1 MRRVHWPGWL
11 CGPLIFCATFK
22 LSAAPVTFNT
32 ALPISKGEGVVRV
45 QAKYLSATDDP
56 GPTNRELGVKA
67 LPIVGV
73 WGVTSR
79 WTLFGSVPLLN
90 KTMELDTPPGRIKRS
105 VNGLGDVTAMVRYTA
120 YSKDQPGSTIRI
132 APFTG
137 IEMPTGKDDEQDAL
151 GRLPGPLQLGS
162 GAWNP
167 LIGAVSTAQSLKQ
180 EWGVSTSYKF
190 NNAANGFERGDEAR
204 LDLAYHRRVWM
215 GGPADGL
222 PHFFYAGVESNWVWQ
237 DKNRNNGVKDPDSGG
252 TTFYLAPTLQYV
264 TRRTVA
270 EHALQLPVVQNLNGN
285 ALEQDFIF
293 TLSLRLNY

>member
-1 MRRVHWPGWL
+1 MSVCWVKRL
-11 CGPLIFCATFK
+11 CGLLSFCATFQ

-32 ALPISKGEGVVRV
+32 ALPVSKGEAVVRV

-56 GPTNRELGVKA
+56 SPMNRELTVKA

-73 WGVTSR
+73 WGATSR
-79 WTLFGSVPLLN
+79 WTLFGIVPLLD
-90 KTMELDTPPGRIKRS
+90 KTMELDMPSGRKKRS
-105 VNGLGDVTAMVRYTA
+105 VNGLGDATAMVRYTA
-120 YSKDQPGSTIRI
+120 YSQDRPGQTFRI
-132 APFTG
+132 APFAG
-137 IEMPTGKDDEQDAL
+137 VEMPTGKDDERDSL

-167 LIGAVSTAQSLKQ
+167 LIGVVTTAQSLKQ

-190 NNAANGFERGDEAR
+190 NNEANNFERGDEAR
-204 LDLAYHRRVWM
+204 LDLSYHRRIWVS
-215 GGPADGL
+215 GSADGL
-222 PHFFYAGVESNWVWQ
+222 PHFLYAGVESNWVWQ
-237 DKNRNNGVKDPDSGG
+237 GKNRNNGQKDPDSGG
-252 TTFYLAPTLQYV
+252 VTLYLAPTLQYI

-270 EHALQLPVVQNLNGN
+270 EVAVQLPVVQNLNGN

>member
-1 MRRVHWPGWL
+1 MRRTHWAGWL
-11 CGPLIFCATFK
+11 CGPLLFSTTFQ

-32 ALPISKGEGVVRV
+32 ALPVSKGEGVVRV

-56 GPTNRELGVKA
+56 SAMNRELIVKA

-73 WGVTSR
+73 WGITSR
-79 WTLFGSVPLLN
+79 WTLFGIVPLLD
-90 KTMELDTPPGRIKRS
+90 KTMVLDMPSGRTERS
-105 VNGLGDVTAMVRYTA
+105 VNGLGDITSMVRYTA
-120 YSKDQPGSTIRI
+120 YSQDRPGRTFRI
-132 APFTG
+132 APFAG
-137 IEMPTGKDDEQDAL
+137 IEIPTGKDDEQDTV

-167 LIGAVSTAQSLKQ
+167 LIGVVTTVQTLQQ

-190 NNAANGFERGDEAR
+190 NNEANNFERGDEAR
-204 LDLAYHRRVWM
+204 LDLSYHRRIWM

-222 PHFFYAGVESNWVWQ
+222 PHFLYAGIESNWVWQ
-237 DKNRNNGVKDPDSGG
+237 GKNRNNGVKDPDSGG
-252 TTFYLAPTLQYV
+252 TTLYLAPTLQYI

-270 EHALQLPVVQNLNGN
+270 ELALQLPVVQNLNGN